1 MGGFQHFCPEIIAD
15 VKIREV
21 RKKPPKEKEEGR
33 ICKSEISF
41 LECENTNMSHLG
53 TYTGL

>member
-15 VKIREV
+15 VEIREV

-33 ICKSEISF
+33 ICKSEILF
-41 LECENTNMSHLG
+41 
-53 TYTGL
+53 